1 MHIAVTGA
9 AGRIGR
15 YVVRDLLAAGH
26 SVQGID
32 AVAGSGLQVDLTD
45 AGQVYGA
52 LAGADAVVHMGAWAN
67 AGMVPDARTYGD
79 NTAGTYNVFQAC
91 ADLSAARRVG
101 FQQPGLRFFFC
112 TSSLC
117 ADRRGASNAPGQQ
130 LCPV

>member
-15 YVVRDLLAAGH
+15 YIVRDLLAAGH

-67 AGMVPDARTYGD
+67 A
-79 NTAGTYNVFQAC
+79 FF
-91 ADLSAARRVG
+91 RRAQTWV
-101 FQQPGLRFFFC
+101 C
-112 TSSLC
+112 
-117 ADRRGASNAPGQQ
+117 GASYRLPATRFTVFF
-130 LCPV
+130 LHLLSMRR

>member
-32 AVAGSGLQVDLTD
+32 AVAVSGLQVDLTD

-67 AGMVPDARTYGD
+67 AGMVPDA
-79 NTAGTYNVFQAC
+79 
-91 ADLSAARRVG
+91 LSYSPSISEII
-101 FQQPGLRFFFC
+101 F
-112 TSSLC
+112 
-117 ADRRGASNAPGQQ
+117 
-130 LCPV
+130 

>member
-9 AGRIGR
+9 VGRIGR

-52 LAGADAVVHMGAWAN
+52 LAGA
-67 AGMVPDARTYGD
+67 AGRALGYLPRPPPPRPPPPPRASLTHAHTVSVPR
-79 NTAGTYNVFQAC
+79 
-91 ADLSAARRVG
+91 AA
-101 FQQPGLRFFFC
+101 
-112 TSSLC
+112 T
-117 ADRRGASNAPGQQ
+117 
-130 LCPV
+130 

>member
-9 AGRIGR
+9 VGRIGR

-52 LAGADAVVHMGAWAN
+52 CWS
-67 AGMVPDARTYGD
+67 R
-79 NTAGTYNVFQAC
+79 C
-91 ADLSAARRVG
+91 
-101 FQQPGLRFFFC
+101 
-112 TSSLC
+112 
-117 ADRRGASNAPGQQ
+117 RGAYGRMG
-130 LCPV
+130 

>member
-26 SVQGID
+26 SVQGIY

-91 ADLSAARRVG
+91 GHILADSIMVDHVTTGTVFISEVRVV
-101 FQQPGLRFFFC
+101 
-112 TSSLC
+112 TV
-117 ADRRGASNAPGQQ
+117 A
-130 LCPV
+130 

>member
-52 LAGADAVVHMGAWAN
+52 LAGADAVVH
-67 AGMVPDARTYGD
+67 
-79 NTAGTYNVFQAC
+79 
-91 ADLSAARRVG
+91 LS
-101 FQQPGLRFFFC
+101 LIHI
-112 TSSLC
+112 
-117 ADRRGASNAPGQQ
+117 
-130 LCPV
+130 